1 MARMD
6 HHRTPKGTSPTTD
19 PQRAVVLPF
28 RTQERRG
35 RRRRTGAAKADRRR
49 VLLGPLIEPAD
60 VEVNAEWDLLITRAV
75 QAWCWRDPESV
86 RGVEECL
93 SRIKPLVTFDWS

>member
-1 MARMD
+1 MD
-6 HHRTPKGTSPTTD
+6 HRRAPKGVSPTTD

-35 RRRRTGAAKADRRR
+35 RRRSAGAAKADRRR
-49 VLLGPLIEPAD
+49 VALLGPLIEPAD
-60 VEVNAEWDLLITRAV
+60 LEVNAEWDLLITRAV

-86 RGVEECL
+86 RAVEECL
-93 SRIKPLVTFDWS
+93 SGIKPLVTFDWS